1 MTLIGLGIALL
12 ALIGGL
18 LVLLRPARSSKPGDR
33 DDAVLEEAEREVRDL
48 NATTTPDEAD
58 DQLEDWG
65 PGAPR

>member
-18 LVLLRPARSSKPGDR
+18 LVLLRPARSSKPRDR

-48 NATTTPDEAD
+48 KATTTPDEAD